1 MGMLPRR
8 PFACKEHHFLGAS
21 YLNPNLS
28 FGYFLISLKHPRG
41 WGLYAPSMHSPVYSI
56 LGLAMAPQTTKAAVF
71 HVDQGRARA
80 NSVNSPGQSYE
91 PTSVHM

>member
-41 WGLYAPSMHSPVYSI
+41 WGLYAPQHA
-56 LGLAMAPQTTKAAVF
+56 L
-71 HVDQGRARA
+71 
-80 NSVNSPGQSYE
+80 
-91 PTSVHM
+91 TSL